1 MRPGGRALAA
11 VGKHIFTHI
20 EWHLTALAGEL
31 PGDELP
37 PGWVWAELGQLRE
50 IYALPNAFQF
60 AAPAVERRLAKTG
73 PEGGTAP

>member
-1 MRPGGRALAA
+1 MAA

-31 PGDELP
+31 PGDRLP
-37 PGWVWAELGQLRE
+37 PGWVWADLSQLRE

-60 AAPAVERRLAKTG
+60 AAPAVERRLAKTES
-73 PEGGTAP
+73 EGGTAP